1 MRKNKQDILE
11 DETITVDLSEYDA
24 IFKAMEKWHDQES
37 ALLKSCYGTIVEN
50 NNKLA
55 LENNR
60 LMGLIEKYNT
70 QQKQILDMVNA
81 LNQKMNIH
89 D

>member
-11 DETITVDLSEYDA
+11 DESITIDLSQYPA

-37 ALLKSCYGTIVEN
+37 ALLKSCYGTLSDQ

-60 LMGLIEKYNT
+60 LLSE
-70 QQKQILDMVNA
+70 LDKITTTIKSINERIKSR
-81 LNQKMNIH
+81 L
-89 D
+89 